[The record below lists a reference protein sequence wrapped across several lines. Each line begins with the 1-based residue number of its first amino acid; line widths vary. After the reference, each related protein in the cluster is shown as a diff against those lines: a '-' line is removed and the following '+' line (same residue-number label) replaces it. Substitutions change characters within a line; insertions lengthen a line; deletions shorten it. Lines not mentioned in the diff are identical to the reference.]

1 MIWCSSQAVRM
12 DNWCPGNLTSSMAD
26 DIFFVLQ
33 KCIRWVHIVHVHV
46 MHVLV
51 SCACMYLLC
60 VCVCV
65 SRRALTSS
73 NVDCTCAM
81 LNHAR

>member
-33 KCIRWVHIVHVHV
+33 KCIRWVHIVHVTC
-46 MHVLV
+46 M
-51 SCACMYLLC
+51 CMYLHVHVHACTCVMCMYVLVMCMC
-60 VCVCV
+60 VCIQE
-65 SRRALTSS
+65 SL
-73 NVDCTCAM
+73 D
-81 LNHAR
+81 